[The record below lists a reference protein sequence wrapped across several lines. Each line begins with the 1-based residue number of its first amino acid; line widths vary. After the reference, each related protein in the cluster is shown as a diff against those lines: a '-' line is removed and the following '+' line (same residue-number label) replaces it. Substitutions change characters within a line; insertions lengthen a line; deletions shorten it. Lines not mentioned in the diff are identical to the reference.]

1 MLDDSL
7 KNIDVAPALRED
19 VGEGDLTAVLIPP
32 DHHSR
37 AHVLTRDDAVLCGTH
52 WFNAV
57 FHRLDTRVEIEWQAQ
72 DGDHVLP
79 DQEICVLAGPTR
91 ALLTGERT
99 ALNFL
104 QTLSGTATVTRA
116 YARTLQGTR
125 TKLLDTRKTIPG
137 LRAAQKYAVRCGGG
151 YNHRLGLFDG
161 VLIKE
166 NHIVAVGSIAGAVAS
181 AKLRYPEIHVE
192 VEVEN
197 LAQLDEAISAG
208 ADIVLLD
215 NFTVDQ
221 LHAAVVRNRG
231 RVRIEAS
238 GGFDLDTLRAAA
250 ETGIDFVSV
259 GALTKHIRAVDL
271 SMCFLHDHQ
280 TKEALQ

>member
-7 KNIDVAPALRED
+7 KDIDVAQALQED

-52 WFNAV
+52 WFSAV
-57 FHRLDTRVEIEWQAQ
+57 FHRLDTRVEIAWRAQ
-72 DGDHVLP
+72 DGDHIMP
-79 DQEICVLAGPTR
+79 NQEICVLAGPTR

-137 LRAAQKYAVRCGGG
+137 LREAQKYAVRCGGG

-166 NHIVAVGSIAGAVAS
+166 NHIAAIGSIAGAVTS
-181 AKLRYPEIHVE
+181 AKARYPQMQIE

-197 LAQLDEAISAG
+197 LAQLDEAISSG

-221 LHAAVVRNRG
+221 LHAAVLRNRG

-238 GGFDLDTLRAAA
+238 GGFDFDTLRAAA
-250 ETGIDFVSV
+250 GTGIDFISV
-259 GALTKHIRAVDL
+259 GALTKHIRAIDL
-271 SMCFLHDHQ
+271 SMRFFHDH
-280 TKEALQ
+280 

>member
-7 KNIDVAPALRED
+7 KNIDVAQALQED
-19 VGEGDLTAVLIPP
+19 VGEGDVTAALIPP

-52 WFNAV
+52 WFSAV
-57 FHRLDTRVEIEWQAQ
+57 FHRLDTRIEIAWRAQ
-72 DGDHVLP
+72 DGDEVLP
-79 DQEICVLAGPTR
+79 NQEFCVLAGPTR

-104 QTLSGTATVTRA
+104 QMLSGTATVTRA
-116 YARTLQGTR
+116 YARTLQGTHTR
-125 TKLLDTRKTIPG
+125 LLDTRKTIPG
-137 LRAAQKYAVRCGGG
+137 LREAQKYAVRCGGG

-166 NHIVAVGSIAGAVAS
+166 NHIAAVGSIAGAVAS
-181 AKLRYPEIHVE
+181 AKTRYPEMQVE

-197 LAQLDEAISAG
+197 LAELDEAISAG

-221 LHAAVVRNRG
+221 LHTAVARNRG
-231 RVRIEAS
+231 RVRIEVS

-250 ETGIDFVSV
+250 ETGVDFISV

-271 SMCFLHDHQ
+271 SMRFLHDP
-280 TKEALQ
+280 

>member
-7 KNIDVAPALRED
+7 KDIDVAQALQED
-19 VGEGDLTAVLIPP
+19 VGEGDLTAALIPP
-32 DHHSR
+32 NHHSR
-37 AHVLTRDDAVLCGTH
+37 AHVLTRDDAVLCGAH
-52 WFNAV
+52 WFSAV

-104 QTLSGTATVTRA
+104 QMLSGTATVTRA
-116 YARTLQGTR
+116 YARTLQGTH

-137 LRAAQKYAVRCGGG
+137 LREAQKYAVRCGGG

-166 NHIVAVGSIAGAVAS
+166 NHIAAVGSIAGAVAS
-181 AKLRYPEIHVE
+181 AKARYPEMQVE

-197 LAQLDEAISAG
+197 LAQLDEAIFAG

-221 LHAAVVRNRG
+221 LHAAVARTRG

-250 ETGIDFVSV
+250 ETGVDFISV

-271 SMCFLHDHQ
+271 SMRFLHDH
-280 TKEALQ
+280 

>member
-7 KNIDVAPALRED
+7 KDIDVAQALQED
-19 VGEGDLTAVLIPP
+19 VGEGDVTAALIPP

-52 WFNAV
+52 WFSAV
-57 FHRLDTRVEIEWQAQ
+57 FHRLDTRIEIAWRAQ
-72 DGDHVLP
+72 DGDEVLP
-79 DQEICVLAGPTR
+79 NQEICVLAGPTR

-104 QTLSGTATVTRA
+104 QMLSGTATVTRG
-116 YARTLQGTR
+116 YARTLHGTQ

-137 LRAAQKYAVRCGGG
+137 LREAQKYAVRCGGG

-166 NHIVAVGSIAGAVAS
+166 NHIAAVGSIAGAVAS
-181 AKLRYPEIHVE
+181 AKACYPEMQVE
-192 VEVEN
+192 VEVQN

-215 NFTVDQ
+215 NFTLDQ
-221 LHAAVVRNRG
+221 LHAAVARNRG

-250 ETGIDFVSV
+250 ETGVDFISV
-259 GALTKHIRAVDL
+259 GALTKHVQAIDL
-271 SMCFLHDHQ
+271 SMRFLHDH
-280 TKEALQ
+280 

>member
-1 MLDDSL
+1 M
-7 KNIDVAPALRED
+7 AQALQED

-37 AHVLTRDDAVLCGTH
+37 AHVLTREDAVLCGTR
-52 WFNAV
+52 WFHAV
-57 FHRLDTRVEIEWQAQ
+57 FSRLDTRVEIHWRTQ
-72 DGDHVLP
+72 DGDEILAK
-79 DQEICVLAGPTR
+79 QEICVLAGPTR

-104 QTLSGTATVTRA
+104 QMLSGTATATRG

-137 LRAAQKYAVRCGGG
+137 LREAQKYAVRCGGG

-166 NHIVAVGSIAGAVAS
+166 NHIAAVGSIAGGVAS
-181 AKLRYPEIHVE
+181 AKARYPEMQLE

-221 LHAAVVRNRG
+221 LHAAVARNRG
-231 RVRIEAS
+231 RVRLEAS

-250 ETGIDFVSV
+250 ETGVDFISV
-259 GALTKHIRAVDL
+259 GALTKNIRAIDL
-271 SMCFLHDHQ
+271 SMRFL
-280 TKEALQ
+280 